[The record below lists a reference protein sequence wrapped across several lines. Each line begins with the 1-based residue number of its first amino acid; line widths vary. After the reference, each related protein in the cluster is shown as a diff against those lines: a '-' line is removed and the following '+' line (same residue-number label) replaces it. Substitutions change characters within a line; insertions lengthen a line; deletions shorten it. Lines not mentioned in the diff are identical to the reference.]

1 MKQAK
6 KMKYL
11 LLAFCLLYNVSIA
24 QNKGLTDD
32 KFIIV
37 LDIQDY
43 YTSNKVSS
51 SQQLIN
57 SVNKVINNSNANRI
71 IYIKRTHKLLNLS
84 LSYPFI
90 YTSLDSAA
98 MLLDKRINIVNNHIF
113 IKEKSSA
120 FSIKEL
126 NDFLKQNNA
135 TEIVI
140 IGLMAEQCVY
150 DSLIEGFKLGYKMYV
165 IPEAIVGK
173 TEKSKEKVIKKLRET
188 EIKILNMNM
197 I

>member
-1 MKQAK
+1 
-6 KMKYL
+6 MKYL
-11 LLAFCLLYNVSIA
+11 LIAFCLLYNLSIA
-24 QNKGLTDD
+24 QKKGLTDD

-43 YTSNKVSS
+43 YTGNKLSESS

-57 SVNKVINNSNANRI
+57 AVNKVINNSNANRI

-90 YTSLDSAA
+90 YASLDSAA
-98 MLLDKRINIVNNHIF
+98 MHLDKRINIVNDQIF

-120 FSIKEL
+120 FSIMEL

-135 TEIVI
+135 TEII
-140 IGLMAEQCVY
+140 IMGLLAEQCVY
-150 DSLIEGFKLGYKMYV
+150 DSLIEGLKLGYKMYV
-165 IPEAIVGK
+165 IPEAIIGK
-173 TEKSKEKVIKKLRET
+173 TEKRKDEILKTLVSKGIIQLT
-188 EIKILNMNM
+188 IDDFI
-197 I
+197 

>member
-1 MKQAK
+1 
-6 KMKYL
+6 MKYL
-11 LLAFCLLYNVSIA
+11 LIAFCLLYNLSIA

-32 KFIIV
+32 KFVIV

-43 YTSNKVSS
+43 YTGNKLSESS

-57 SVNKVINNSNANRI
+57 AVNKVINNSNANRI

-90 YTSLDSAA
+90 YNSFDSAA
-98 MLLDKRINIVNNHIF
+98 MLLDKRINIVNDQVF

-120 FSIKEL
+120 FSIMEL

-135 TEIVI
+135 AEII
-140 IGLMAEQCVY
+140 IMGLLAEQCVY
-150 DSLIEGFKLGYKMYV
+150 DSLIEGLKLGYKMYV
-165 IPEAIVGK
+165 IPEAIIGK
-173 TEKSKEKVIKKLRET
+173 TEKRKDEILKTLVSKGIIQLT
-188 EIKILNMNM
+188 IDDFI
-197 I
+197 

>member
-1 MKQAK
+1 
-6 KMKYL
+6 MKYL
-11 LLAFCLLYNVSIA
+11 LIVFCLLYNVSIA
-24 QNKGLTDD
+24 QKESLTDD
-32 KFIIV
+32 KFVIV

-43 YTSNKVSS
+43 YTSNKISESS

-90 YTSLDSAA
+90 YNSFDSAA
-98 MLLDKRINIVNNHIF
+98 MLLDKRINIVNNHVF

-135 TEIVI
+135 TEII
-140 IGLMAEQCVY
+140 IMGLLAEQCVY
-150 DSLIEGFKLGYKMYV
+150 DSLIEGLKLGYKMYV
-165 IPEAIVGK
+165 IPEAIIGK
-173 TEKSKEKVIKKLRET
+173 TEKRKDEILKTLVSKGIIQLT
-188 EIKILNMNM
+188 IDDFI
-197 I
+197 